1 MYFIA
6 FLLTFLPLV
15 QHACEQRHWC
25 FFFYSHWFYFLL
37 SLINHFKVDI
47 VLFCS
52 HSLFFSSSSSSDLQ
66 KSPELVSGALAGKRV
81 VHAAGGYSFSVAVTD
96 DGEVYAWGFN
106 DKFQV

>member
-1 MYFIA
+1 MFASI
-6 FLLTFLPLV
+6 
-15 QHACEQRHWC
+15 
-25 FFFYSHWFYFLL
+25 LL
-37 SLINHFKVDI
+37 SLYSCF
-47 VLFCS
+47 
-52 HSLFFSSSSSSDLQ
+52 LFFSRLLDLQ